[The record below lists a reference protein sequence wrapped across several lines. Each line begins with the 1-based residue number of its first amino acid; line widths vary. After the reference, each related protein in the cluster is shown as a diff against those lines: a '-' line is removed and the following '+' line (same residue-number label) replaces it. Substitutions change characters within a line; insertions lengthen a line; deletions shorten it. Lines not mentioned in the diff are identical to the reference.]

1 MLNLEQLKQMQ
12 KLSNITLDTNKQEDF
27 LEKMKGIIQM
37 IDELGSLDLSD
48 LDDFLEISNPLRTIE
63 ETEDFPYKTDILN
76 NVEHQLVNNSIKIKG
91 AI

>member
-27 LEKMKGIIQM
+27 LEKMKWIIQM
-37 IDELGSLDLSD
+37 IDELWSLDLSD

>member
-1 MLNLEQLKQMQ
+1 
-12 KLSNITLDTNKQEDF
+12 
-27 LEKMKGIIQM
+27 M
-37 IDELGSLDLSD
+37 IDELWSLDLSD